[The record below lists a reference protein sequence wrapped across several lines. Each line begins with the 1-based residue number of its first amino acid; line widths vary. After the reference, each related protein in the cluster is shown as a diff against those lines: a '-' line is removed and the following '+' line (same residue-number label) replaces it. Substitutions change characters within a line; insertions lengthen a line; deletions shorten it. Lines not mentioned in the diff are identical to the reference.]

1 MQMSE
6 ANCAVPTT
14 QVRALSAGELE
25 AVSGAGK
32 FHYVEVNGT
41 TLAVGSDGSSVKV
54 SQTQTFLEKLLG
66 LY

>member
-1 MQMSE
+1 MP
-6 ANCAVPTT
+6 V
-14 QVRALSAGELE
+14 VRRTGELE
-25 AVSGAGK
+25 AVSGADK
-32 FHYVEVNGT
+32 FHYGVVNGT